1 MWILTLDIHDVKLS
15 LWRRTRMALLV
26 LVLRYLVLPWQ
37 TSSKG
42 EFRSDKACL
51 DTISRCSFY
60 DACVCVC
67 LIFLLTACFQ
77 RHHPTVSI
85 IFVLFNINCE
95 GRASLY
101 LLV

>member
-15 LWRRTRMALLV
+15 LWRRTGMALLL

-51 DTISRCSFY
+51 DTIFWCSFY
-60 DACVCVC
+60 DACVCVSGFPIDSVFSTSSPYC
-67 LIFLLTACFQ
+67 FYNFCFLQ
-77 RHHPTVSI
+77 
-85 IFVLFNINCE
+85 
-95 GRASLY
+95 Y
-101 LLV
+101 